1 MLQARW
7 LQDEAIEAGIDEAGR
22 GCFWGPLYAGAVI
35 WPDEDDWADEIR
47 ENIKWIRDSK
57 KLGEKRRL
65 KIADLIKKYSLDFA
79 VGVVE
84 SHEIN
89 GWGINA
95 SNQLAFTRALEGLV
109 RIKPDRIL
117 VDGVLRIP
125 DKDGVEQIT
134 VVDGDA
140 LYIPIAAASIL
151 AKTGRDNYVKEWSA
165 EHDDIA
171 SRYSLISNKGYGTA
185 AHRAALREHGSTDGH
200 RTKFVRNWVPCEIL
214 SQTV

>member
-22 GCFWGPLYAGAVI
+22 GCFWGPLYAGAVV
-35 WPDEDDWADEIR
+35 WPDEDDWVDEIR
-47 ENIKWIRDSK
+47 EKIKFIKDSK
-57 KLGEKRRL
+57 KLGEKRRQ
-65 KIADLIKKYSLDFA
+65 KIADLIKKHALDFA
-79 VGVVE
+79 VGAVDAD
-84 SHEIN
+84 EIN
-89 GWGINA
+89 GWGVTA

-109 RIKPDRIL
+109 RVAPDRIL

-125 DKDGVEQIT
+125 DKEGIEQIT

-151 AKTGRDNYVKEWSA
+151 AKTGRDNYVIKWCA

-171 SRYSLISNKGYGTA
+171 NRYGLISNKGYGTA
-185 AHRAALREHGSTDGH
+185 SHRSALKEYGSTDGH
-200 RTKFVRNWVPCEIL
+200 RTKFVRNWIPHTCEIL
-214 SQTV
+214 